1 MLDVWFFGQIVYTNI
16 EHPVLRLLIRFSI
29 SNGNCKRDFV
39 WNLIWKYLLIFANG
53 HVIIIYRACVFWK
66 FYIPLQKFHILNY
79 IRLAYSNTNV
89 VKLETS
95 WRVDFALAWMV
106 HPLSVLIVLL
116 PRLLV
121 LSAFDFCLSQWL
133 YENLLYSME
142 FHEFI
147 AYKVM
152 LRGFNLT
159 SPLDLE
165 PSFSIM

>member
-1 MLDVWFFGQIVYTNI
+1 M
-16 EHPVLRLLIRFSI
+16 
-29 SNGNCKRDFV
+29 
-39 WNLIWKYLLIFANG
+39 
-53 HVIIIYRACVFWK
+53 
-66 FYIPLQKFHILNY
+66 
-79 IRLAYSNTNV
+79 

-121 LSAFDFCLSQWL
+121 LSAFDFCLTQWL

-147 AYKVM
+147 AYIVM

-159 SPLDLE
+159 SPLNRSWTLFFYYVKNIFYLDSTNFILLIV
-165 PSFSIM
+165 SILLHLYGTFFLCLIVCICHGNNTYSKLTFQIGFLPY